1 MPQRPIVVVGGGHAG
16 VEAVLAASRMG
27 HPTVL
32 VTRDPGALGRMSCN
46 PAIGGIGKGQLVR
59 EVDALGGLMAR
70 AADATAIQF
79 RTLNTQKGPAVRSTR
94 AQCDRMRYEAFVTAA
109 VRAAPG
115 VDVVAGEAVDVVLR
129 DGAVAGVSLADGRV
143 LEAGA
148 AVLTCGTFLDG
159 LLHFGDRQVP
169 GGRIDEPPS
178 RGLSDALR
186 RLGMPVGRLKT
197 GTPPRLRADSLDL
210 DRLEEQPDDPA
221 SGPFSLFR
229 DAPPLPRRSCWITW
243 TNDAA
248 HRAIRDNLHRAPLF
262 TGRIAGR
269 GPRYCPSIED
279 KVVRFAHHDRH
290 PVFLEPEGVDSPLVY
305 PNGLSTSLPLD
316 VQERYVRAIPGLE
329 RAVITQPG
337 YAVEY
342 DFVDPRAVTTTLQV
356 RGIAGLYLAGQVLGT
371 TGYEEA
377 AALGL
382 LAGANAVLALRGAPP
397 FVPTRAQAY
406 LGVMVDDLVA
416 RGVTE
421 PYRMFTS
428 RAEFRLSLREDNAW
442 DRLSPRAADLGLLAP
457 DRAAAVT
464 DRILRLDT
472 ARERL
477 AATRLRPREAPVDLP
492 LPPEGLTLL
501 ELLRRPDTDPDRL
514 AALPAG
520 AALAALAPD
529 ERAAL
534 AIRTRYE
541 GYIARERL
549 DVARFDRFEALALP
563 SDLDFRAIPGLSLE
577 VAERLDRVRPPTL
590 GMASRLEGVT
600 PAAVSILM
608 LRLRDAPAASPVAGS
623 RVAGDRPDAPAGA

>member
-1 MPQRPIVVVGGGHAG
+1 MQRPIVVVGAGHAG

-27 HPTVL
+27 HPAVL
-32 VTRDPGALGRMSCN
+32 VTRDPAAMGRMSCN

-59 EVDALGGLMAR
+59 EVDALGGLMAL
-70 AADATAIQF
+70 ATDATAIQY

-94 AQCDRMRYEAFVTAA
+94 AQCDRERYEAFVGAA
-109 VRAAPG
+109 VQRAPG
-115 VDVVAGEAVDVVLR
+115 VTVIAGEATDLRIRDGEVAAVVL
-129 DGAVAGVSLADGRV
+129 DDGRE
-143 LEAGA
+143 LDA
-148 AVLTCGTFLDG
+148 AAVVLTCGTFLDG
-159 LLHFGDRQVP
+159 LLHFGDRQVA

-186 RLGMPVGRLKT
+186 RLGLPVGRLKT
-197 GTPPRLRADSLDL
+197 GTPPRLLAESLDL
-210 DRLEEQPDDPA
+210 ERLEEQPHDPA
-221 SGPFSLFR
+221 SGPFSLFGT
-229 DAPPLPRRSCWITW
+229 ASPLPRRSCWITW

-248 HRAIRDNLHRAPLF
+248 HQAIRDNLHRAPLF

-290 PVFLEPEGVDSPLVY
+290 PVFLEPEGIDSPLVY

-316 VQERYVRAIPGLE
+316 VQQRYVQAIPGLE

-342 DFVDPRAVTTTLQV
+342 DFVDPRAVTTTLNA
-356 RGIAGLYLAGQVLGT
+356 RGIRGLYLAGQVLGT

-382 LAGANAVLALRGAPP
+382 LAGTNAVLALRNQAP

-442 DRLSPRAADLGLLAP
+442 DRLSPRAASLGLLDARCA
-457 DRAAAVT
+457 DAVAA
-464 DRILRLDT
+464 RLDRLD
-472 ARERL
+472 AAGRHL
-477 AATRLRPREAPVDLP
+477 AATRLRAREAPPDVP
-492 LPPEGLTLL
+492 VPPEGLTLL
-501 ELLRRPDTDPDRL
+501 ELLRRPDTDVDRL
-514 AALPAG
+514 ATLPGGQAM
-520 AALAALAPD
+520 ADLAPD

-549 DVARFDRFEALALP
+549 DVERFDRFEALALP
-563 SDLDFRAIPGLSLE
+563 PDLDFRAIPGLSLE

-608 LRLRDAPAASPVAGS
+608 LRLKDAPA
-623 RVAGDRPDAPAGA
+623 R